1 MNLRRFALVY
11 LAIMMGLMV
20 LIVLIQAIF
29 AFDIANAGMAIIPS
43 MGAAM
48 VEGQSFARR
57 EHRVPTSLEMWGFA
71 RRAGVIILGF
81 TMISVAVFSVA
92 APQIKSMMQDWT
104 GALFLIGGIL
114 FQAAVSF
121 VLVRHFL
128 GLGAKSM
135 LKTTSGG
142 RG

>member
-1 MNLRRFALVY
+1 MNLRRFSLVY

-20 LIVLIQAIF
+20 IVVLVQAIF
-29 AFDIANAGMAIIPS
+29 AFDIANAGMAILPS

-48 VEGQSFARR
+48 AEGQSFARR
-57 EHRVPTSLEMWGFA
+57 EARLPSSSEMWGFA
-71 RRAGVIILGF
+71 RKAGVLILGF

-92 APQIKSMMQDWT
+92 APQIKAMMSDTT
-104 GALFLIGGIL
+104 GALVLMGAIL

-121 VLVRHFL
+121 VLVRHFV

-135 LKTTSGG
+135 LKAKG
-142 RG
+142 

>member
-1 MNLRRFALVY
+1 MNLRRFSLVY

-20 LIVLIQAIF
+20 IVVLVQAIF

-57 EHRVPTSLEMWGFA
+57 EQRLPTSSEMWGFA
-71 RRAGVIILGF
+71 RKAGVIILGF

-92 APQIKSMMQDWT
+92 APQIKAMMTDTT
-104 GALFLIGGIL
+104 GALFLMGAIL

-121 VLVRHFL
+121 VLVRHFV

-135 LKTTSGG
+135 LKAKG
-142 RG
+142 